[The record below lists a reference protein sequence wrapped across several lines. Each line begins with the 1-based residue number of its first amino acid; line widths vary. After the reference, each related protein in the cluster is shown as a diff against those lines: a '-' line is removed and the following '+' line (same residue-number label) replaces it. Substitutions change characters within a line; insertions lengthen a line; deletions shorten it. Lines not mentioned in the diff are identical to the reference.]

1 VSRRFWSV
9 APSIGGHRLL
19 NQEVVKH
26 LEACASLCLNIYWLV
41 VWNIFYFSI
50 YILLYIYYIYIGN
63 NHPNWLIFFRGVET
77 SNQYIH
83 TLENTHLTSEQ
94 SLFRK
99 ANRQEYIPIHEQ
111 TLTRI
116 VKYIYMLIIQAWYII
131 TFIYY
136 ISVMSFNSWT
146 SAVVLGVFYNC
157 SDPPQDAVCDLL
169 SASAPRVRQWD
180 PCYLLMS
187 FARCAASIEWYV
199 LYWYIHI
206 IYTLYINIWTLL
218 NTTMYDITYSLFPWC
233 LENRWFLVTCSWIL
247 TNAEILHV
255 LCWPTPDSSKAVTL

>member
-1 VSRRFWSV
+1 MLGFVRFCSGRVIVLTISTKVWSV
-9 APSIGGHRLL
+9 SPILISGAIHWGSPSTESGGC
-19 NQEVVKH
+19 QTPW
-26 LEACASLCLNIYWLV
+26 SLCQPVSEHILV
-41 VWNIFYFSI
+41 GGLEHFFIFP
-50 YILLYIYYIYIGN
+50 YIYYIYIGN

-157 SDPPQDAVCDLL
+157 SDPPRMPFAICSQPALL
-169 SASAPRVRQWD
+169 ACGSG
-180 PCYLLMS
+180 
-187 FARCAASIEWYV
+187 
-199 LYWYIHI
+199 IHV
-206 IYTLYINIWTLL
+206 IY
-218 NTTMYDITYSLFPWC
+218 
-233 LENRWFLVTCSWIL
+233 
-247 TNAEILHV
+247 
-255 LCWPTPDSSKAVTL
+255 